1 MEFFM
6 KLPRSRREFA
16 LFMAII
22 SIISVNIIAPLI
34 TCFEMGFHL
43 YVWADAL
50 RIIPFI
56 WLSVIV
62 LVLLAYKPAEWMTG
76 RIIREG
82 DSFNA
87 HIIVNILCTVFL
99 MSIFL
104 TVIGTW
110 IGSRRISV
118 EPIRLFFYKWPR
130 NFSISLA
137 VEALIAQPVAR
148 FVMLKLHQWMEAAAA
163 AAVVR
168 CMHQKRARN
177 LGSLALFWNLP
188 IPPLP
193 GSRIF
198 HGKMLP
204 RHPEGA
210 DLRENRLAFRGKA
223 ACRHPCEPLPAND
236 ALGNGVQMEIVPLS
250 RRAGA
255 CPSRDAET
263 LERAREPSLALFSLY
278 KWRVHD
284 VYPENVNKLQPL
296 FWMGYC
302 YKSS

>member
-56 WLSVIV
+56 WLSVIA
-62 LVLLAYKPAEWMTG
+62 LVLLTYKPAEWMTG

-148 FVMLKLHQWMEAAAA
+148 FVMLKLHQWM
-163 AAVVR
+163 
-168 CMHQKRARN
+168 
-177 LGSLALFWNLP
+177 
-188 IPPLP
+188 
-193 GSRIF
+193 
-198 HGKMLP
+198 
-204 RHPEGA
+204 
-210 DLRENRLAFRGKA
+210 
-223 ACRHPCEPLPAND
+223 D
-236 ALGNGVQMEIVPLS
+236 AKG
-250 RRAGA
+250 
-255 CPSRDAET
+255 
-263 LERAREPSLALFSLY
+263 
-278 KWRVHD
+278 
-284 VYPENVNKLQPL
+284 
-296 FWMGYC
+296 
-302 YKSS
+302 

>member
-56 WLSVIV
+56 WLSVIA
-62 LVLLAYKPAEWMTG
+62 LVLLTYKPAEWMTG
-76 RIIREG
+76 RIISEG

-110 IGSRRISV
+110 IGSHRISV
-118 EPIRLFFYKWPR
+118 EPIRMFFYKWPR

-148 FVMLKLHQWMEAAAA
+148 FVMLKLHQWM
-163 AAVVR
+163 
-168 CMHQKRARN
+168 
-177 LGSLALFWNLP
+177 
-188 IPPLP
+188 
-193 GSRIF
+193 
-198 HGKMLP
+198 
-204 RHPEGA
+204 
-210 DLRENRLAFRGKA
+210 
-223 ACRHPCEPLPAND
+223 D
-236 ALGNGVQMEIVPLS
+236 AKG
-250 RRAGA
+250 
-255 CPSRDAET
+255 
-263 LERAREPSLALFSLY
+263 
-278 KWRVHD
+278 
-284 VYPENVNKLQPL
+284 
-296 FWMGYC
+296 
-302 YKSS
+302 